1 MKIIESIKANSG
13 LARFASL
20 TYRSN
25 SGELARFT
33 IQLGFSY
40 KNAVE
45 QSLLELEIERPKFF
59 GDEATAADE
68 LIESFK
74 STLAGTQTN
83 YTKADIY
90 KPFIDEQGLPV
101 QGVKVSDSD
110 GSVKVFGL
118 VASKVQLER
127 PTAERVIRNSSS
139 LTLAKNKLRKGL
151 AVGKFREFSLDSIE
165 AMRSGRSLSF
175 GSRAFDSK
183 ENKEIV

>member
-45 QSLLELEIERPKFF
+45 RSLLELEIERPKFS

-127 PTAERVIRNSSS
+127 VIRNSSS

-165 AMRSGRSLSF
+165 AMRSGWSLSF